1 MAFVYMDMEKES
13 QKQSSPNGLLA
24 KALSVRA
31 KGQAIVERDGIFSI
45 RESLETG
52 GVKLDPA
59 LKALVDSVLDSGQ
72 PGS

>member
-1 MAFVYMDMEKES
+1 MALLVMDMEK
-13 QKQSSPNGLLA
+13 QAQNRTSPNGLLA
-24 KALSVRA
+24 KAISVRA

-52 GVKLDPA
+52 GVKLDPV

-72 PGS
+72 SGS